1 MNNINYA
8 GIAYALAAAITWGM
22 VYVFDQRVLTKISP
36 LNWLFIASL
45 IMVIITFPIAI
56 LNWES
61 VKNVIFSDNKHVIY
75 FIIGAPILAALAEF
89 FIYSAI
95 QRSGASTAAIFE
107 IAYPFFVAMFALLIF
122 GEKINAYFWLGAVLM
137 FLGAVVITRLS

>member
-89 FIYSAI
+89 LFIPLFKEAE
-95 QRSGASTAAIFE
+95 RPRP
-107 IAYPFFVAMFALLIF
+107 PFLKSLILFLLRCSP
-122 GEKINAYFWLGAVLM
+122 Y
-137 FLGAVVITRLS
+137 